1 MYIEA
6 VYIETRRYAILID
19 FSIQLVCLKQY
30 ISQWGS
36 QPTLPSHFFPYYVDY
51 SISFNV
57 DWWLSILL
65 SFSYHVLRYLIH
77 RIPSYNGLFLLSSVI
92 YYCNCHHFL
101 IDITSIYYL
110 IVVQYSIAVVSCHRM
125 LYYRNYSQTDYIN
138 ICDLCSVIQR
148 PA

>member
-1 MYIEA
+1 MGQSTNSALTFLSY
-6 VYIETRRYAILID
+6 
-19 FSIQLVCLKQY
+19 
-30 ISQWGS
+30 
-36 QPTLPSHFFPYYVDY
+36 PYYVH

-138 ICDLCSVIQR
+138 ICDLWRQCTPQAGLITPHPLQQR
-148 PA
+148 HKPFYMNVQTPCPCACWGQ